1 MNQVFILL
9 DRSGSMATMWNEA
22 LGGINGY
29 VSGLREAKI
38 TLAVFDTNSYD
49 VIRNTTSE
57 NWVNVTNEE
66 VQPRG
71 GTPLLDSAGRIL
83 WSAID
88 SKAERAVIVIVTDG
102 EENSSKKFSVKDVK
116 ELTAKVDKDLDYEV
130 VFLGAN
136 FDKIGAVAEK
146 NFGIDTKDD
155 YWLSRTLSTSARG
168 FGQAMNSTLGATQG
182 YFESG
187 KAAAFYSDDDKAK
200 AKI

>member
-1 MNQVFILL
+1 
-9 DRSGSMATMWNEA
+9 MATMWNEA

-102 EENSSKKFSVKDVK
+102 EENSSKKFTAKEVK
-116 ELTAKVDKDLDYEV
+116 ELTNKVDKDLDYEV

-136 FDKIGAVAEK
+136 FDKIGQVAET
-146 NFGIDTKDD
+146 NFGINTKDD
-155 YWLSRTLSTSARG
+155 YWASRTLSTSTRG
-168 FGQAMNSTLGATQG
+168 FAQAMNSTLGSTQN
-182 YFESG
+182 YFAEG
-187 KAAAFYSDDDKAK
+187 KAAAFYSDDDKVK
-200 AKI
+200 AKV